1 MAFGTN
7 LLEWFQAEAQS
18 LVIIAIIVIGVV
30 LAFKREFTKLIGFA
44 IIAVVVVLLV
54 FNPWGVQE
62 VLLELGNKIIGAAST
77 TQTNIIA
84 VDFTRGAVLHSGIG
98 IAA

>member
-7 LLEWFQAEAQS
+7 LLEWFQTEAQP
-18 LVIIAIIVIGVV
+18 LVILAIIVIGLI
-30 LAFKREFTKLIGFA
+30 LAFKRKSSELIVFA
-44 IIAVVVVLLV
+44 LISVIVVLLV
-54 FNPWGVQE
+54 FNPWGVQQ

-77 TQTNIIA
+77 TQSNIIA